1 LRTFTVALAGNP
13 NVGKSSI
20 FNALTHLHQH
30 TGNWPGKTVSN
41 ATGQFFW
48 RNADFTLVDL
58 PGTYSLRSGSV
69 EEEIARDYIK
79 SGEADFVVCVAD
91 ATCLQRNLNLIL
103 QIQELTP
110 RLIVCVNLLDEAKK
124 KRIRVDLLRL
134 SQLLRVPVIGTS
146 ARSGRGLTELKD
158 TLYQQAFL
166 LHNQEAA
173 KTIPVV
179 DSQAES
185 TNRTTNANRETN
197 SSRADS
203 EAPEEATAAG
213 ETPSAPD
220 RGPDTSNRQQPAPQE
235 TTCASPEEIARR
247 SQFIYQCCVR
257 LESEDPHR
265 RDRRLDR
272 LFTSRRTGY
281 PIMILLL
288 CVIFWLTISGANIP
302 SQWLA
307 QSFTALEPHLRRI
320 LQILSVPAAVE
331 SLLVDGLYK
340 TLTWVVSV
348 MLPPMAIFFPMFT
361 LLEDSGYLPRIAFN
375 LDHCFRRCGAHGKQ
389 ALTTCMAFGCNA
401 CAVTGCRIIESPRE
415 RIIAILTNSLIP
427 CNGKF
432 AGLIAILTMFFAG
445 STHRALLP
453 ALLLTLLILL
463 CFGLTLFL
471 SRLLSRTLLKGLPSS
486 FALELPPY
494 RRPQFGKV
502 ILRSV
507 LDRTLFVLGRA
518 VCVAAPAGV
527 LIWLLANAGLLP
539 ALTAALDPLGRLMGL
554 DGVILAAF
562 LLGFPANEIVIP
574 IMLMTYLSTGVLTDY
589 ASLTEL
595 HQLLLAHGWSSV
607 TALCFLLFS
616 VAHHPC
622 GTTCLT
628 IYKET
633 KSWKWTAAAILIPTV
648 TGMTLCIAVN
658 SIFQLVSSIL

>member
-1 LRTFTVALAGNP
+1 MRPFTIALAGNP

-41 ATGQFFW
+41 ATGRFSW

-79 SGEADFVVCVAD
+79 SGEADCVVCVAD
-91 ATCLQRNLNLIL
+91 ATCLQRNLNLVL

-110 RLIVCVNLLDEAKK
+110 RLIVCVNLLDEAEKK
-124 KRIRVDLLRL
+124 KIHVDLKHL
-134 SQLLRVPVIGTS
+134 SQLLQVPVIGTS
-146 ARSGRGLTELKD
+146 ARNGRGLTQLKD
-158 TLYQQAFL
+158 ALYQQAKE
-166 LHNQEAA
+166 LHNREAV
-173 KTIPVV
+173 KDIPIV
-179 DSQAES
+179 DS
-185 TNRTTNANRETN
+185 
-197 SSRADS
+197 RAQS
-203 EAPEEATAAG
+203 EIDCEATPTG
-213 ETPSAPD
+213 EASAPT
-220 RGPDTSNRQQPAPQE
+220 GGTAASEPPAMASP
-235 TTCASPEEIARR
+235 ASPEEIASR
-247 SQFIYQCCVR
+247 SQFIYQCCVTAQN
-257 LESEDPHR
+257 EDPHG

-281 PIMILLL
+281 PIMLLLL
-288 CVIFWLTISGANIP
+288 CLIFWLTISGANLP
-302 SQWLA
+302 SQWLSD
-307 QSFTALEPHLRRI
+307 SFHRLEPHLREFLRA
-320 LQILSVPAAVE
+320 LSVPATAE
-331 SLLVDGLYK
+331 SLLMDGLYK
-340 TLTWVVSV
+340 TLTWVISV

-389 ALTTCMAFGCNA
+389 SLTTCMAFGCNA

-415 RIIAILTNSLIP
+415 RMIAILTNALIP

-445 STHRALLP
+445 SSGSSLLP
-453 ALLLTLLILL
+453 ALLLTLLILF
-463 CFGLTLFL
+463 CFGLTLLL
-471 SRLLSRTLLKGLPSS
+471 SRLLSKTLLRGLPSS

-527 LIWLLANAGLLP
+527 LIWILANAGLLP
-539 ALTAALDPLGRLMGL
+539 AITSALDPLGRLMGL
-554 DGVILAAF
+554 DGVILTAF

-574 IMLMTYLSTGVLTDY
+574 IMLMIYLSTGVLTDY

-595 HQLLLAHGWSSV
+595 HQLLVLHGWNGV

-616 VAHHPC
+616 VTHFPC
-622 GTTCLT
+622 GITCLT

-633 KSWKWTAAAILIPTV
+633 KSRKWTAAAIVLPTL
-648 TGMTLCIAVN
+648 TGILLCIAAN
-658 SIFQLVSSIL
+658 SLFRLCSFFI